1 MKARRTPWW
10 YYPLL
15 ALIGFLLGLIVATL
29 MTHHASS
36 MVSAPWYVSA
46 SIVGVG
52 AVVAWSAWQV
62 HQFTQG
68 KISKMPPERS
78 VNTLVM
84 AQAVGCTAATLF
96 GWYIGIFV
104 VVIQHADV
112 SYFASVSWE
121 TAMAA
126 IACLIDVG
134 LGVISEIWCL
144 MPPTGEEKDSK

>member
-52 AVVAWSAWQV
+52 SCGGVVSMASSSV
-62 HQFTQG
+62 RSSC
-68 KISKMPPERS
+68 KISKCLLNVALIRS
-78 VNTLVM
+78 LWLSCGMYSSHVVWLV
-84 AQAVGCTAATLF
+84 CR
-96 GWYIGIFV
+96 YFV

-134 LGVISEIWCL
+134 LG
-144 MPPTGEEKDSK
+144 

>member
-68 KISKMPPERS
+68 KISKMPPARS
-78 VNTLVM
+78 SSCGMYSSHVVWLV
-84 AQAVGCTAATLF
+84 
-96 GWYIGIFV
+96 YR
-104 VVIQHADV
+104 
-112 SYFASVSWE
+112 YFCCGYS
-121 TAMAA
+121 T
-126 IACLIDVG
+126 C
-134 LGVISEIWCL
+134 
-144 MPPTGEEKDSK
+144 